1 VRLFAAVRPPE
12 EVLDHLDLAL
22 GAVRGTLPGAADG
35 PVRWSARETWHV
47 TLAFYGEV
55 PEGALPAL
63 DDALA
68 GAAAQTPP
76 YRLHLRGAGAFAH
89 RTLWVG
95 VAGDLA
101 PHRTLGAAS
110 VAVGALVVRGA
121 RADGEAALDTRSRP
135 HLTVGRAAR
144 PARPVR
150 PEGRR
155 GRSADRDGPG
165 LSALVHA
172 LAVYEGPSW
181 TVEQL
186 LLVQSQPGAG
196 RGGGP
201 LYTRRAGHQLG

>member
-1 VRLFAAVRPPE
+1 MRLFAAIRPPD

-22 GAVRGTLPGAADG
+22 GAVRGTLPGGADG

-47 TLAFYGEV
+47 TVAFYGEV
-55 PEGALPAL
+55 PDGAVPAL

-68 GAAAQTPP
+68 DAARGTPP
-76 YRLHLRGAGAFAH
+76 YQLHLRGAGAFAH

-95 VAGDLA
+95 VAADLA
-101 PHRTLGAAS
+101 PHRALGAAS
-110 VAVGALVVRGA
+110 VAAGVVVRGA
-121 RADGEAALDTRSRP
+121 RADDETALDTRSRP

-144 PARPVR
+144 PARPQR

-155 GRSADRDGPG
+155 GRTADRDGPG

-181 TVEQL
+181 TVEKL

-201 LYTRRAGHQLG
+201 LYTNRGEHRLG